1 MLDRLGERYQLG
13 KDAADGIQVLR
24 RTARTRFN
32 PMRVYVQPINREV
45 IGEYDV
51 RVREGKTLAQ
61 GRALLDRKVSARLS
75 ELGMRP
81 AREVVEEWGG
91 EVIVRRYEGSCPD
104 PQVAAAAVRFM
115 CEESEQ
121 VMDASAE

>member
-1 MLDRLGERYQLG
+1 MLDQLGERYMLG
-13 KDAADGIQVLR
+13 KDASDGIQVLR

-32 PMRVYVQPINREV
+32 PMRVYVQPSNRGV
-45 IGEYDV
+45 VGEYDV

-75 ELGMRP
+75 ELGVRP

-91 EVIVRRYEGSCPD
+91 EVIVRRYEGTCPD
-104 PQVAAAAVRFM
+104 PQIAAAAVRFM

>member
-1 MLDRLGERYQLG
+1 MLDQLGERYMLG
-13 KDAADGIQVLR
+13 KDASDGIQVLR

-32 PMRVYVQPINREV
+32 PMRVYVQPSNRGV
-45 IGEYDV
+45 VGEYDV

-75 ELGMRP
+75 ELGVRP

-104 PQVAAAAVRFM
+104 PQIAAAAVRFM

>member
-1 MLDRLGERYQLG
+1 MLDQLGERYMLV
-13 KDAADGIQVLR
+13 KDASDGIQVLR

-32 PMRVYVQPINREV
+32 PMRVYVQPSNRGV
-45 IGEYDV
+45 VGEYDV

-75 ELGMRP
+75 ELGVRP

-104 PQVAAAAVRFM
+104 PQIAAAAVRFM

>member
-1 MLDRLGERYQLG
+1 MLDQLGERYQLG

-75 ELGMRP
+75 ELGVRP

>member
-1 MLDRLGERYQLG
+1 MLDDLGERYQLG
-13 KDAADGIQVLR
+13 KDTPDGIQVLR
-24 RTARTRFN
+24 RTARARFN
-32 PMRVYVQPINREV
+32 PMRVYLEPSGRGVV
-45 IGEYDV
+45 GDYDV
-51 RVREGKTLAQ
+51 RVREGRTLAQ

-75 ELGMRP
+75 ELGVRP

-91 EVIVRRYEGSCPD
+91 EVIVRRYEGGCPD

-115 CEESEQ
+115 CEESDQ

>member
-1 MLDRLGERYQLG
+1 MLDQLGERYMLG
-13 KDAADGIQVLR
+13 KDASDGIQVLR

-32 PMRVYVQPINREV
+32 PMRVYVQPSNRGV
-45 IGEYDV
+45 VGEYDV

-75 ELGMRP
+75 ELGVRP

-91 EVIVRRYEGSCPD
+91 EVIVRRYEGTWPD
-104 PQVAAAAVRFM
+104 PQIAAAAVRFM

>member
-1 MLDRLGERYQLG
+1 MLDQLGERYQLG

-32 PMRVYVQPINREV
+32 PMRVYVQPIKREV

-75 ELGMRP
+75 ELGVRP

>member
-1 MLDRLGERYQLG
+1 MLG
-13 KDAADGIQVLR
+13 KDASDGIQVLR

-32 PMRVYVQPINREV
+32 PMRVYVQPSNRGV
-45 IGEYDV
+45 VGEYDV

-75 ELGMRP
+75 ELGVRP

-91 EVIVRRYEGSCPD
+91 EVIVRRYEGTCPD
-104 PQVAAAAVRFM
+104 PQIAAAAVRFM

>member
-75 ELGMRP
+75 ELGVRP